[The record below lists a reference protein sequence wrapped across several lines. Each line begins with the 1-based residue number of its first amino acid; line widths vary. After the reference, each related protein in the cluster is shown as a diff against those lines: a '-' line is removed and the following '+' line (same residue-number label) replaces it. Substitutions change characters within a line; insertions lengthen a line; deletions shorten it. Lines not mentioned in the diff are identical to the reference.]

1 MRGDAGCA
9 TLVAMKLA
17 LLSDVHANLQAFEA
31 CIAHAR
37 DAGAGRFVLLGDHV
51 GYGGDP
57 AAVVE
62 RIMQMVAGGAIAVR
76 GNHDELAIQPPAQT
90 RASGELSA
98 AWTHAQL
105 SPAQREF
112 LAMLP
117 LTHTLDDCLFVH
129 ASAEAPARWTYVDD
143 ARTATRSLLAA
154 QALHSQTRF
163 VFGGHVHAQSL
174 YYLGGEQR
182 LMAFAPTPGVAIPTP
197 RHRSWLATVGSVGQP
212 RDGRPEAMYALFDTA
227 AARLCFQRVP
237 YDIDAAMRA
246 IEHAGVDVYAAQ
258 RLALGR

>member
-1 MRGDAGCA
+1 
-9 TLVAMKLA
+9 MKLA
-17 LLSDVHANLQAFEA
+17 LLSDVHANLQAFAA

-37 DAGAGRFVLLGDHV
+37 GVGATQFALLGDFV
-51 GYGGDP
+51 GYGGEP

-62 RIMQMVAGGAIAVR
+62 RIMDLVEDGAIAVR
-76 GNHDELAIQPPAQT
+76 GNHDALAVQPPAQT
-90 RASGELSA
+90 RVLGELSA

-105 SPAQREF
+105 SPAQRDF
-112 LAMLP
+112 LASLP
-117 LTHTLDDCLFVH
+117 LLQTRDDGLFVH

-143 ARTATRSLLAA
+143 VHSATRSLLAA

-163 VFGGHVHAQSL
+163 VFGGHVHRQSL
-174 YYLGGEQR
+174 YYLGGTNR
-182 LMAFAPTPGVAIPTP
+182 LMAFEPTPGISIPTP

-212 RDGRPEAMYALFDTA
+212 RDGLADAMYALFDTD
-227 AARLCFQRVP
+227 AARLAFQRVP

-246 IEHAGVDVYAAQ
+246 IRRAGVDEYAAK

>member
-1 MRGDAGCA
+1 MRGGGGRANVA
-9 TLVAMKLA
+9 AMKLA

-37 DAGAGRFVLLGDHV
+37 DAGARRFVLLGDYV

-62 RIMQMVAGGAIAVR
+62 RLMQLVAEGALAVR
-76 GNHDELAIQPPAQT
+76 GNHDELAVQPPAQT
-90 RASGELSA
+90 RALGELSA
-98 AWTHAQL
+98 AWTHARL
-105 SPAQREF
+105 APAQRDF
-112 LAMLP
+112 LAALP
-117 LTHTLDDCLFVH
+117 LTCIHEDCLFVH
-129 ASAEAPARWTYVDD
+129 ASADAPARWTYVDNPH
-143 ARTATRSLLAA
+143 AATRSLLAA
-154 QALHSQTRF
+154 QAQHAQTRF

-174 YYLGGEQR
+174 YYLGGERR
-182 LMAFAPTPGVAIPTP
+182 LMAFVPTPGVPVPTP

-246 IEHAGVDVYAAQ
+246 IERAGVDAYAAR